1 MTRLGFLSTWW
12 SHFARWQNAYHSEWA
27 FKEAQTEAARFLVT
41 CLWKLHNSTIS
52 ICLRNNRQV
61 QIQRGEGINSTFHWG
76 NELYIG
82 REDTNGK
89 ATIGNMKP
97 RLCKDL
103 SQDHRI
109 NNGRARIRAKIIKRW
124 NPPSKTI
131 SFPNPFT
138 QSVQFSSVAQSCPT
152 LYDPMNRNTPGL
164 PVHHQLLEFTQTHVH
179 QVGDAT

>member
-61 QIQRGEGINSTFHWG
+61 QIQRGEGINSTFQWR
-76 NELYIG
+76 NDLFIG

-89 ATIGNMKP
+89 ATIDNMKP
-97 RLCKDL
+97 RECKDL

-109 NNGRARIRAKIIKRW
+109 NNGRAGIRAKIIQRW

-138 QSVQFSSVAQSCPT
+138 QSVSS
-152 LYDPMNRNTPGL
+152 D
-164 PVHHQLLEFTQTHVH
+164 QLLSHVWLF
-179 QVGDAT
+179 VTPWIATRQASLSITNSRSLLKLM